1 MFEASHINPIGR
13 GGVMCV
19 QFCESVSTFSIN
31 TSIAVSEF
39 DLEMF
44 WSKNVILSHNS
55 LEGRGVYLSLSVSGN
70 L

>member
-1 MFEASHINPIGR
+1 
-13 GGVMCV
+13 MCSV
-19 QFCESVSTFSIN
+19 QFGKSVSTFSIK
-31 TSIAVSEF
+31 SIAVSEF

-55 LEGRGVYLSLSVSGN
+55 LEGEGAGGGDVSLRVSGN

>member
-1 MFEASHINPIGR
+1 
-13 GGVMCV
+13 MCSV
-19 QFCESVSTFSIN
+19 QFGKSVSTFSIK
-31 TSIAVSEF
+31 SIAVSEF

-55 LEGRGVYLSLSVSGN
+55 LEGEGGGDVSLRVSGN